1 MPLFEVKFDS
11 NAKSWEQWVAGVP
24 QKIQLQVE
32 EKLPQVKRKTKKEV
46 QDHLTNDYGIGIG
59 KNKGTYKKSFRIN
72 DYSQTKWQV
81 GFQVYADKGHHRLT
95 HLLEGASAPMY
106 GHQTI
111 LFRWG
116 KGRPTT
122 KKGVIGMSHVYQTKL
137 HYKGHKHI
145 IGYTGQVRHIEPGQ
159 EYAEEQLPILY
170 DEGINKTL
178 TERMKRI
185 K

>member
-1 MPLFEVKFDS
+1 MPLIKIVFDS
-11 NAKSWEQWVAGVP
+11 NARDYAQWVSGVP

-32 EKLPQVKRKTKKEV
+32 EKTPRLKKRTKKEV
-46 QDHLTNDYGIGIG
+46 QKHLTTKFGVDEGV
-59 KNKGTYKKSFRIN
+59 YKKSFKIN
-72 DYSQTKWQV
+72 DYAQTKWQV
-81 GFQVYADKGHHRLT
+81 AFQVFAKKPHHRLT
-95 HLLEGASAPMY
+95 HLLEGGNPPMY
-106 GHQTI
+106 GHATI

-137 HYKGHKHI
+137 HYKGHHHI
-145 IGYTGQVRHIEPGQ
+145 IGYTGLVRHIEPGQ

-178 TERMKRI
+178 KERMKRI